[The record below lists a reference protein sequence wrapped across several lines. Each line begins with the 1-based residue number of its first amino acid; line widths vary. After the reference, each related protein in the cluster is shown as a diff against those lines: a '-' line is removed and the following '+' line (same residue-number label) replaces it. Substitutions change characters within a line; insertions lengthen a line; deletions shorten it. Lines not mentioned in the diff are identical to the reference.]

1 MTLIPSLL
9 ELQAPMVFLKIFKV
23 SRSILRYTEVSYF
36 QVQAAGDRHER
47 GLVPTG
53 VGGLLCMYKYP
64 EVS

>member
-9 ELQAPMVFLKIFKV
+9 ALHALMIFFKFKV
-23 SRSILRYTEVSYF
+23 TRSILRYTAVSYF